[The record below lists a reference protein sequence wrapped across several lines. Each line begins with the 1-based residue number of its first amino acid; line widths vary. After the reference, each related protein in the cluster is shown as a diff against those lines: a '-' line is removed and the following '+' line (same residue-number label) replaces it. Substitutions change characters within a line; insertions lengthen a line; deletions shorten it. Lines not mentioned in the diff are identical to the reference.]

1 MKIENIIAKEILDS
15 NGNPTVE
22 TEVELLDGTKG
33 IASVPSGA
41 STGKTEVLEL
51 RDGDKTRY
59 NGKGVLKAVDIVN
72 KIISPLFKDKEI
84 SSQEEFDKI
93 LIDADGTDLKVK
105 LGGNSILSC
114 SMAFSRA
121 VAKSFGLELFDYLAM
136 TYWKDNNY
144 RNKLTLPT
152 PLVLVLEGGKH
163 GNWATD
169 VQEYM
174 IIPNLESFKEFNK
187 VLEASVKVY
196 KNIER
201 ILDEK
206 GYSVGLGF
214 EGAFAPKEI
223 KSNKEAFE
231 IITDGINKAGYGEKD
246 FKIAIDVAS
255 SEFYNEESKLYE
267 LNRENKKLTTDEWY
281 KLQMEWYSQFPIVS
295 VEDPF
300 NQDDWETWAKF
311 NQEFGKGRMVVG
323 DDLLTTNVKRIK
335 KSIEMKSSNA
345 VLIKLNQIGTVTE
358 TLNAIRLADENNMAS
373 IISHRSGETNDN
385 FIADLVVATPAKY
398 SKFGGPNRGE
408 RVSKYNRLLCIETLL

>member
-408 RVSKYNRLLCIETLL
+408 RISKYNRLLAIERLL